1 MAATSEGAAPPSV
14 SSAPTRPAGPVELR
28 ATERDELALLL
39 VDDEPAILGLMQDIL
54 KSHGFSHA
62 HEARDGAQALTML
75 RESPYDIVLLDIHM
89 PRIRGEEVLQEIG
102 RMYGEDVTV
111 IIMTGYATVEQAVDL
126 LHSGAFDYIV
136 KPFRIARV
144 VASLE
149 RAEQRCRY
157 VRALAGA
164 VDLVAALVR
173 LMESKDP
180 YLRNHSTRV
189 RDYAIEI
196 GRALGMDSRSLRLL
210 EYAALLHDLG
220 KSAID
225 SRILNKKG
233 PLADEEMAEVRR
245 HPAVSRDIILSNRYL
260 ARLVPYVYLH
270 HERWDGTGYPEG
282 LKGEDIPL
290 PARIIAVADAY
301 DAMTSDR
308 AYRPAMSPREAVEV
322 LRRNRETTWCP
333 TVVDAFL
340 SIVPEMAYMEDQA
353 GEGAAQTEA

>member
-1 MAATSEGAAPPSV
+1 MAPADKAGSRPLAGSASAGSWGA
-14 SSAPTRPAGPVELR
+14 VELR
-28 ATERDELALLL
+28 AVERNELSILL
-39 VDDEPAILGLMQDIL
+39 VDDEPAILSLMQDIL
-54 KSHGFSHA
+54 RSNGFVAAQEA
-62 HEARDGAQALTML
+62 HDGAQALEML
-75 RESPYDIVLLDIHM
+75 RASCCDIVLLDIQM
-89 PRIRGEEVLQEIG
+89 PRIRGEEVLRQIG
-102 RMYGEDVTV
+102 RMYDEEVTV

-126 LHSGAFDYIV
+126 LRAGAFDYIV
-136 KPFRIARV
+136 KPFRIDRV

-157 VRALAGA
+157 VRALAGT
-164 VDLVAALVR
+164 VDLVATLIR

-180 YLRNHSTRV
+180 YLRNHSSRV
-189 RDYAIEI
+189 RDYALEI

-220 KSAID
+220 KSAVD
-225 SRILNKKG
+225 SSILNKIG
-233 PLADEEMAEVRR
+233 PLTDQERDEIRR

-282 LKGEDIPL
+282 LTGEDIPL

-308 AYRPAMSPREAVEV
+308 AYRPAMTPREAVDI
-322 LRRNRETTWCP
+322 LRRNRGVTWCP

-340 SIVPEMAYMEDQA
+340 SVVPAIAYTEEETEHA
-353 GEGAAQTEA
+353 PAQE